1 MLFLNNNLKIF
12 SLFII
17 TFTVV
22 IKYPYCQQQFSFNF
36 SKFPTTPMIYVTL
49 LNNQVIAPLI
59 LGRPTLVSFFPLS
72 NSSSLLPTSQ
82 IIRFKILTRIV
93 TWLPPLP
100 MASRHLLSF
109 LGPAAG
115 GSNWGQYV
123 QINIKN
129 LSCIWLMFFGIV
141 LIFISKKWKLRKIWK

>member
-36 SKFPTTPMIYVTL
+36 SKFQTTPMIYVTL

-100 MASRHLLSF
+100 MASRHLFFLS
-109 LGPAAG
+109 LGLPRVAQTGA
-115 GSNWGQYV
+115 NTCKFTLKTWV
-123 QINIKN
+123 A
-129 LSCIWLMFFGIV
+129 FG
-141 LIFISKKWKLRKIWK
+141 

>member
-36 SKFPTTPMIYVTL
+36 SKFQTTPMIYVTL

-93 TWLPPLP
+93 TSAYGLT
-100 MASRHLLSF
+100 SSLLSF

-123 QINIKN
+123 QIHIKN